1 MFLSIDY
8 GQKYVGLAMADEKL
22 KIALPYKTLEN
33 KGGKFLFDEIKE
45 IIKKEKI
52 NKIIVGRPLG
62 MNSKATEQTK
72 IIDQFIQKLKK
83 VVDLPV
89 ESFDERLTSKMA
101 KTTTNY
107 KSKYKY
113 TNNKNV
119 HAVAAMII
127 LQGYLDSLK

>member
-1 MFLSIDY
+1 MNILAIDY
-8 GQKYVGLAMADEKL
+8 GEKFVGLAIKRENLDVVF
-22 KIALPYKTLEN
+22 PYQVLDN
-33 KGGKFLFDEIKE
+33 KNEDDFLNSLRG

-52 NKIIVGRPLG
+52 DRIVVGRPLG

-83 VVDLPV
+83 AIELPI

-101 KTTTNY
+101 LNL
-107 KSKYKY
+107 SKGEG
-113 TNNKNV
+113 NI
-119 HAVAAMII
+119 HASSAVII